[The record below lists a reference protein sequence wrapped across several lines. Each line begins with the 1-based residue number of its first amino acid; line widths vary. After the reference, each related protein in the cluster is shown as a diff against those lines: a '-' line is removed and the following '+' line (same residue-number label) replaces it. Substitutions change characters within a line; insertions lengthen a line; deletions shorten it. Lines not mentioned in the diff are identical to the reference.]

1 MEVFFHM
8 STQTEIPLDAVEQ
21 DSAQERTLVLVDG
34 HSLAYRMH
42 FALERTEMRTSDDR
56 PTWAVYGFFNALF
69 TLLKKVQP
77 DAIAVSFDM
86 GRITFRNELYAD
98 YKAHRDTMPDAMR
111 IQMDDIREGIRL
123 MGIPIFELANYE
135 ADDVLGTLACRAAK
149 EGYHVC
155 ILTGDQDAF
164 PLVHD
169 GANDHSRIEVLLPPR
184 MPREPMKTY
193 NRAAVFEKWGVYPEQ
208 VIDFKGLK
216 GDTSDNIPGVPGV
229 GDKTAAKLLGEY
241 GNLDGVYANIES
253 MPANKLREK
262 LVTYRDQA
270 FLSRQLATINT
281 DSPIDAPNWQDCH
294 LEIPDKESL
303 LAFWQDHEFKA
314 FARQENELLAA
325 FGIKGVRSQPVKS
338 TTIRTQQPH
347 SQLDASDI
355 ESRTTPMPPI
365 EDPRR
370 VQQVQA
376 VEASQD
382 EALGGIL
389 KVQHDIITTQAAL
402 KALAEKIQSV
412 GIFALDVETTGLDV
426 QTVELAGV
434 AISVGNRLSVM
445 KRPAVN
451 VLNLDDVP
459 SELKVLTCNSSTQRE
474 ATYTAY
480 IPLIQE
486 GLETE
491 LDEKQIL
498 DFLRPLLESE
508 EVVKLVH
515 NVKFE
520 NNIFR
525 KRDCKMQGLVF
536 DTMIAS
542 YVTSPEQR
550 HGLKNLTEELLGWP
564 MGDITRLIGTGR
576 KSIPFSQVPVVE
588 AAAYASCD
596 SWATWELA
604 VYFLSLY
611 KDERLWSLFYEVEM
625 PLAFVLASIEWTGV
639 SLDQA
644 YLLNLATDLDQRLK
658 VLEEGIH
665 QLAGVEFNL
674 NSPKQVGEV
683 LFEKM
688 GIASGRK
695 TKSKTAY
702 STDVKVLEQ
711 LANDHE
717 IVKLLLDY
725 RQAFKLKSTYID
737 ALPVLINPVT
747 GRVHTSFNQA
757 VTATGRLSSSNPNL
771 QNIPIRSDIGRKIRE
786 AFVPQ
791 QKEGFSLISADYS
804 QIELRLLAHFSED
817 PNLLKA
823 FNAGE
828 DIHTATASL
837 VFGMA
842 LDKVSKDQR
851 YKAKTVNFGV
861 IYGQSPYGLAQQL
874 KIPMGEAAQFIRLY
888 FSRYSKVEEYINSIK
903 DQAHKTGQVETL
915 AGRVRNLGKELN
927 SSNRSIREFAERAAF
942 NTPLQ
947 GSAADIMKIAMIRLE
962 KRLHDEGLKS
972 RIILQVHDELV
983 LEVPDDENAHVTELI
998 RWAME
1003 LGQPLRVP
1011 LVVDV
1016 YSGPTWME

>member
-1 MEVFFHM
+1 M
-8 STQTEIPLDAVEQ
+8 SIQTEMQLNAAPEQ
-21 DSAQERTLVLVDG
+21 AAQERTLVLVDG

-86 GRITFRNELYAD
+86 GRITFRNDLYPE
-98 YKAHRDTMPDAMR
+98 YKAHRETMPDAMR
-111 IQMDDIREGIRL
+111 IQMDDIKNGIRL

-164 PLVHD
+164 QLVHD
-169 GANDHSRIEVLLPPR
+169 GSDSLARVEVLLPPR

-193 NRAAVFEKWGVYPEQ
+193 NRAAVFEKWAVYPEQ

-229 GDKTAAKLLGEY
+229 GDKTAAKLLAEF
-241 GNLDGVYANIES
+241 GNLDEIYKNIDS
-253 MPANKLREK
+253 LPANKLREK

-281 DSPIDAPNWQDCH
+281 ESPIEAPNWQDCH
-294 LEIPDKESL
+294 LEIPDRESL
-303 LAFWQDHEFKA
+303 IAFWQDHEFKA
-314 FARQENELLAA
+314 FIRQENELLAA
-325 FGIKGVRSQPVKS
+325 FGIKGVRSQPLKS
-338 TTIRTQQPH
+338 MTINSQQPH
-347 SQLDASDI
+347 SQMDASDLEPGNATLSVA
-355 ESRTTPMPPI
+355 ESPK
-365 EDPRR
+365 R
-370 VQQVQA
+370 VQQLLA
-376 VEASQD
+376 EEASQD
-382 EALGGIL
+382 DAVGGIL
-389 KVQHDIITTQAAL
+389 RVKHDIITTKAAL
-402 KALAEKIQSV
+402 DALVEKITAV

-426 QTVELAGV
+426 HTVELAGL
-434 AISVGNRLSVM
+434 AISVGNRLEIK
-445 KRPAVN
+445 KRPAAN
-451 VLNLDDVP
+451 ILKLQEFP
-459 SELKVLTCNSSTQRE
+459 KELKALACSPDADRE
-474 ATYTAY
+474 PTYTAY

-486 GLETE
+486 GLNSE
-491 LDEKQIL
+491 LDEEQLLQAI
-498 DFLRPLLESE
+498 RPLLESE
-508 EVVKLVH
+508 DIVKLVH

-525 KRDCKMQGLVF
+525 KRHCGLKGLVF

-542 YVTSPEQR
+542 YVTTPEQR
-550 HGLKNLTEELLGWP
+550 HGLKSLTEELLGWP
-564 MGDITRLIGTGR
+564 MGDITCLIGTGR
-576 KSIPFSQVPVVE
+576 KSIPFSKVSVME

-604 VYFLSLY
+604 VYFLTRFQDESL
-611 KDERLWSLFYEVEM
+611 WTLFYEVEL

-639 SLDQA
+639 SLDRE
-644 YLLNLATDLDQRLK
+644 YLSHVSDDLNTRLK
-658 VLEEGIH
+658 ALEEGIYK
-665 QLAGVEFNL
+665 LAGMEFNL

-683 LFEKM
+683 LFEKL

-695 TKSKTAY
+695 TKSKSAF

-711 LANDHE
+711 LANEHE
-717 IVKLLLDY
+717 VVKLLLDY
-725 RQAFKLKSTYID
+725 RQFFKLKSTYVD
-737 ALPVLINPVT
+737 ALPALINSET

-786 AFVPQ
+786 AFVPK
-791 QKEGFSLISADYS
+791 QKEGWALISADYS

-817 PNLLKA
+817 PNLVTA

-837 VFGMA
+837 VFGMP

-888 FSRYSKVEEYINSIK
+888 FSRYHRVEEYINSIK

-915 AGRVRNLGKELN
+915 AGRVRHLAMELN
-927 SSNRSIREFAERAAF
+927 SSNRSVREFAERAAF

-947 GSAADIMKIAMIRLE
+947 GSASDLMKIAMIRLE
-962 KRLHDEGLKS
+962 NRLHDEGLKS

-983 LEVPDDENAHVTELI
+983 LEVPDEENAQVTDLI